1 MSLTWFTKKNV
12 LWRAIMNEEMVMT
25 WLNYYECPEC
35 EDIWQDEW
43 DCQVDDDCP
52 SCGCKHI
59 SPYESVDI

>member
-1 MSLTWFTKKNV
+1 MSK
-12 LWRAIMNEEMVMT
+12 EMVMT

-35 EDIWQDEW
+35 NDTWQDEW

-52 SCGCKHI
+52 SCGCRHI